1 MRSLCVVADR
11 QEGSLSSIVIQDHVR
26 PVGSTPRPALSTL
39 LRVLFTGVVL
49 AVRFLAAFIVGRGDL
64 RYADKLLDI
73 FWRRVFRW
81 GNVALVVDG
90 RERFAGRTAIVM
102 SNHVS
107 ILDVPTLLGSVP
119 GSVRMVF
126 KQSLSRIPVW
136 GWALVAAGFVPI
148 DRGNVA
154 KAIVQLENAKRVFA
168 QGVHVWVSP
177 EGTRSRGRGLLPFK
191 KGGFHLAKQLGAPI
205 IPAFIEGTEELISP
219 QSARVLQDGTVR
231 VRFGAPI
238 ESSALELDALM
249 AATRRAIEEL
259 ARAPRVG

>member
-1 MRSLCVVADR
+1 MRLPSLM
-11 QEGSLSSIVIQDHVR
+11 EGTLSSVVIQDHVR
-26 PVGSTPRPALSTL
+26 PVGDAPRAGMSTL
-39 LRVLFTGVVL
+39 LRVMFTGVLL
-49 AVRFLAAFIVGRGDL
+49 AFRFLGAFVVGRGDL
-64 RYADKLLDI
+64 RYADKLLEI
-73 FWRRVFRW
+73 FWRRVFQW

-107 ILDVPTLLGSVP
+107 ILDVPTLLASVP

-136 GWALVAAGFVPI
+136 GWAIVAAGFVPV
-148 DRGNVA
+148 DRGNIKRA
-154 KAIVQLENAKRVFA
+154 KVQLENAKRIFE

-219 QSARVLQDGTVR
+219 QSGRVLQDGKVR

-238 ESSALELDALM
+238 ESTSLELDALM
-249 AATRRAIEEL
+249 AETRRAIEEL
-259 ARAPRVG
+259 GRATTT